1 LLTLN
6 EGKKILPRKLF
17 AQTLF
22 LSTPMG
28 EGRKR
33 VLAIITADGG
43 QRLEEILSGRRAES
57 IDKIEPKYHVP
68 ADHPW
73 RKPWTRTFL
82 SGEEPDISTLR

>member
-6 EGKKILPRKLF
+6 DGKKILPRNLF

-33 VLAIITADGG
+33 VLAIITPDGG
-43 QRLEEILSGRRAES
+43 QRLEEILSGRRAEP
-57 IDKIEPKYHVP
+57 IDKIEPQYHVP
-68 ADHPW
+68 ADHPGGNHG
-73 RKPWTRTFL
+73 PRTFL
-82 SGEEPDISTLR
+82 SGEKPDTSTLP